1 MRQVVRGFNRV
12 IEPSFPDN
20 DALPKKGEAEER
32 FDKRFNEWYE
42 DVRINLDRLQ
52 DQLTTFFQTD
62 INDSIETQKQSTG
75 EIFNNLNSNL
85 VTNVQD
91 LNDNIGNTQQDLAST
106 QGNLA
111 STQGDLSSTQQDLAS
126 TQQSLASTQQTLQAV
141 IDNLYSV

>member
-20 DALPKKGEAEER
+20 DALPKKGETEEK
-32 FDKRFNEWYE
+32 FDKRFNDWYE

-75 EIFNNLNSNL
+75 EILNNLNSNL

-91 LNDNIGNTQQDLAST
+91 LNDNLEGT
-106 QGNLA
+106 QG
-111 STQGDLSSTQQDLAS
+111 DLAS